1 MAGITRQISEFV
13 AGIGYDRL
21 PDGVAARVKLLL
33 MDTVGIALRA
43 HHDAES
49 TPSLLA
55 AADSLGLAGGEASVI
70 GADAGY
76 TPTGAALINGTLA
89 HSLDFDDTHAPTA
102 CLGARW
108 RWPGRMSRC

>member
-21 PDGVAARVKLLL
+21 PDGVASRVKLLL

-43 HHDAES
+43 RHDAES

-55 AADSLGLAGGEASVI
+55 AADSLGLAGGRASVI
-70 GADAGY
+70 GEEAGY
-76 TPTGAALINGTLA
+76 TP
-89 HSLDFDDTHAPTA
+89 
-102 CLGARW
+102 
-108 RWPGRMSRC
+108 PGDGDPDAESPF